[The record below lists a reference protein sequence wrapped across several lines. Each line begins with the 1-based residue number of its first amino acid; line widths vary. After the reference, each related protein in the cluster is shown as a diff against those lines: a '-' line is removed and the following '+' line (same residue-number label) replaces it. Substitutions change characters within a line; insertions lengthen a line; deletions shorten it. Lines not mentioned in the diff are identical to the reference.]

1 MEKRADTKATW
12 TINTVYSNHLKVWF
26 MFALISGAG
35 RNLALGVD
43 VTERWKKKETGDV
56 YIMYEMIGFI
66 AFSYFSV
73 CMRHMYLNWFK
84 YLCVILV
91 KICFINV

>member
-1 MEKRADTKATW
+1 MWQSAGKR
-12 TINTVYSNHLKVWF
+12 
-26 MFALISGAG
+26 
-35 RNLALGVD
+35 
-43 VTERWKKKETGDV
+43 KETGDV

-73 CMRHMYLNWFK
+73 CMQRMYLNGFK